1 MYLSELSLRDFRS
14 WPQLSLGLQPG
25 VTLFVGRNGFGKTNI
40 VEAVGYLA
48 HLSSHRVSQDAPLV
62 RVGAGSARVSAT
74 AINQGREL
82 TAHVLIKP
90 HAANQAQINRTRLKS
105 PREILG
111 VVRTVLFAPE
121 DLALVRGEPA
131 ERRRYMDAIIATRS
145 PRLAGVKADY
155 DKVLKQRN
163 ALLKSAQHALRR
175 GYSSEEGAAALGTL
189 DAWDGH
195 LAYLGSQLIVA
206 RQELVRRLN
215 VEVHEAYASLAPESR
230 PAALRY
236 RCSVSLPASTKRTNH
251 IEHAEHS
258 ESSEHGVQM
267 TQASGCPERET
278 SGTPEES
285 GTTGTGDTHPPL
297 ASAVP
302 RLGPPHAVNAGQ
314 KQGSPD
320 GNRREVIEAAML
332 AELGAK
338 RQREIER
345 GMSLVG
351 PHRDDL
357 ELLLGQQPA
366 KGFASHGE
374 TWSFAIALRFG
385 EFSLL
390 RSEGSDPILI
400 LDDVFAE
407 LDAKRRIKLVD
418 LATQAEQVLITA
430 AVDEDLPENLSRKV
444 VASHRIEVRAAG
456 KEESNHQ
463 APQRYSVLA
472 PSSPEAPDHAKL
484 ITDLAQKP
492 ADTGG
497 TTSSEGAD
505 ATQGAEHA

>member
-1 MYLSELSLRDFRS
+1 MYIAELSLRDFRS
-14 WPQLSLGLQPG
+14 WPELSLRLNPG

-48 HLSSHRVSQDAPLV
+48 HLSSHRVNHDSPLV
-62 RVGAGSARVSAT
+62 RVGAHNARVSAT

-82 TAHVLIKP
+82 TAHLLIKP

-105 PREILG
+105 PREMLG

-131 ERRRYMDAIIATRS
+131 ERRRYMDDIIATRS

-163 ALLKSAQHALRR
+163 ALLKSAQSSLRR
-175 GYSSEEGAAALGTL
+175 GYSSEEGAAALATL
-189 DAWDGH
+189 DVWDGQLAH
-195 LAYLGSQLIVA
+195 LGAQVIVA
-206 RQELVRRLN
+206 REELVRSLN
-215 VEVHEAYASLAPESR
+215 AEVHDAYASLAPESR
-230 PAALRY
+230 PASLRY
-236 RCSVSLPASTKRTNH
+236 RSTVRVL
-251 IEHAEHS
+251 
-258 ESSEHGVQM
+258 GD
-267 TQASGCPERET
+267 
-278 SGTPEES
+278 PEEY
-285 GTTGTGDTHPPL
+285 DQEDK
-297 ASAVP
+297 AE
-302 RLGPPHAVNAGQ
+302 PHALV
-314 KQGSPD
+314 
-320 GNRREVIEAAML
+320 EATML
-332 AELGAK
+332 AQLGAQ

-357 ELLLGQQPA
+357 ELLLGEQPA

-407 LDAKRRIKLVD
+407 LDAQRRRKLVE
-418 LATQAEQVLITA
+418 LASEVEQVLITA
-430 AVDEDLPENLSRKV
+430 AVDEDLPANLSGKI
-444 VASHRIEVRAAG
+444 VAEHRIGVQEIEGAAT
-456 KEESNHQ
+456 
-463 APQRYSVLA
+463 RVSVLLPA
-472 PSSPEAPDHAKL
+472 QEQQESQKHHDQHHREAPHA
-484 ITDLAQKP
+484 
-492 ADTGG
+492 
-497 TTSSEGAD
+497 E
-505 ATQGAEHA
+505 

>member
-14 WPQLSLGLQPG
+14 WPQLSLSLQPG

-48 HLSSHRVSQDAPLV
+48 HLSSHRVSHDAPLV
-62 RVGAGSARVSAT
+62 RVDARDARVSAT

-105 PREILG
+105 PRELLG

-131 ERRRYMDAIIATRS
+131 ERRRYVDAIIATRS
-145 PRLAGVKADY
+145 ARLAGVKADY
-155 DKVLKQRN
+155 EKVLKQRN
-163 ALLKSAQHALRR
+163 ALLKSAQGSLRR
-175 GYSSEEGAAALGTL
+175 GYSSEEGAAALSTL
-189 DAWDGH
+189 DAWDAQ
-195 LAYLGSQLIVA
+195 LAHLGSQLIVA
-206 RQELVRRLN
+206 RQDLVHRLNAEVRR
-215 VEVHEAYASLAPESR
+215 AYALLAPESR
-230 PAALRY
+230 PASLRY
-236 RCSVSLPASTKRTNH
+236 KSSVPWHALAALPGEGGEELVGDASEPQRD
-251 IEHAEHS
+251 
-258 ESSEHGVQM
+258 V
-267 TQASGCPERET
+267 
-278 SGTPEES
+278 
-285 GTTGTGDTHPPL
+285 
-297 ASAVP
+297 V
-302 RLGPPHAVNAGQ
+302 
-314 KQGSPD
+314 
-320 GNRREVIEAAML
+320 EAAML

-345 GMSLVG
+345 GLSLVG

-390 RSEGSDPILI
+390 RGEGSDPILI

-407 LDAKRRIKLVD
+407 LDAKRRRKLVD
-418 LATQAEQVLITA
+418 LAEQAEQVLITA

-444 VASHRIEVRAAG
+444 VARHRIEVRRGENGVDDAA
-456 KEESNHQ
+456 
-463 APQRYSVLA
+463 QRYSVLA
-472 PSSPEAPDHAKL
+472 QSLVNSVDHA
-484 ITDLAQKP
+484 
-492 ADTGG
+492 
-497 TTSSEGAD
+497 TSPGEHCVTPHRVESSAVHSPVSEGAEPD
-505 ATQGAEHA
+505 VDSPPQDRDTKNVSEVDRD